1 MMTLS
6 SKSQQTYVNF
16 CGDNMMALSVGHL
29 IGQGAMAMVAQ
40 PEEAPAAG
48 ITHFLWLDKSN
59 YHMVYPHGSHD

>member
-6 SKSQQTYVNF
+6 SKSQTTCVNF

-29 IGQGAMAMVAQ
+29 VGQGAMAMVAQ

>member
-29 IGQGAMAMVAQ
+29 VGQGAMAMVAQ

-48 ITHFLWLDKSN
+48 ITHFLWLDESN

>member
-1 MMTLS
+1 M
-6 SKSQQTYVNF
+6 NF

-29 IGQGAMAMVAQ
+29 VGQGAMAMVAQ